1 MLRIACFSECRCYDL
16 SRIRPIL
23 GRLGG
28 ALNTQVRTG
37 LPEGGKARR
46 VYLLLRDDM
55 SNGTYGP
62 GASLPGEQRL
72 AELHA
77 VSRVTIRRAL
87 DALAAD
93 GLIEKRAGS
102 GSVVRAPEAGNA
114 TLAADFTTLIPQ
126 LVAMGQST
134 TARLLSFSY
143 GSAPDAVA
151 AAMALPQG
159 GRVQTAVRVRLVEG
173 RPFSHLTT
181 YVPEA
186 IATNYTEADLATT
199 PLFRLLERSG
209 VQVDAA
215 HQSVT
220 ATLASP
226 DVAEALGV
234 SVGSALLSLRR
245 VVRDVNGQGV
255 EYLSAL
261 YRADIFRLEMSL
273 NRVGLGAE
281 RHWEPVIGDQAG
293 RGAPE

>member
-1 MLRIACFSECRCYDL
+1 MANPALRGG
-16 SRIRPIL
+16 IL
-23 GRLGG
+23 GGNLDTAG
-28 ALNTQVRTG
+28 RTG

-46 VYLLLRDDM
+46 VYLLLRDDI
-55 SNGTYGP
+55 SNGTYAP
-62 GASLPGEQRL
+62 GSTLPGEQRL
-72 AELHA
+72 AEIHA

-87 DALAAD
+87 ESLAAD
-93 GLIEKRAGS
+93 GLIEKRVGS
-102 GSVVRAPEAGNA
+102 GSVVCAPDGTSAP
-114 TLAADFTTLIPQ
+114 LAADFTTLIPQ

-143 GSAPDAVA
+143 GPAPDAVA
-151 AAMALPQG
+151 AAMALPDG
-159 GRVQTAVRVRLVEG
+159 ARVQTAVRVRLVDG

-186 IATNYTEADLATT
+186 IAANYTEADLATT

-209 VQVDAA
+209 VQVDSA

-261 YRADIFRLEMSL
+261 YRADAFRLEMTL
-273 NRVGLGAE
+273 TRVGQGGD
-281 RHWEPVIGDQAG
+281 RHWEPVIGDPAA
-293 RGAPE
+293 REAAE